1 MNARTKSIL
10 IIATTLFIG
19 IAIGALGAGTL
30 FNQRVETLQALR
42 EGGGFVFFIERVVEP
57 VDEAQRQE
65 IRVVLKRAAQEQ
77 LELRRSMLDEHRALF
92 AEIRSELDEI
102 LTDEQKQ
109 KLRTWIE
116 QEMRQGR
123 SPSDRRPPPFMRGRP
138 KGFSP
143 DSTRGRRPRF
153 RERMPI
159 DSVVVE

>member
-1 MNARTKSIL
+1 M
-10 IIATTLFIG
+10 IIVTTLIIG

-42 EGGGFVFFIERVVEP
+42 EGGGFIFFIERVVEP

-92 AEIRSELDEI
+92 ADIRSELNEI

-109 KLRTWIE
+109 KLKTWVD
-116 QEMRQGR
+116 QEMRRGR
-123 SPSDRRPPPFMRGRP
+123 SPADRRPPPFMRGRP

-143 DSTRGRRPRF
+143 DSIRRGNPRF
-153 RERMPI
+153 RERMPK
-159 DSVVVE
+159 DSVVVEQESRQ